1 MKYQILEI
9 TEEDYGCEG
18 IPENGELMCSI
29 FVLSEDGEK
38 KWFKV
43 PDRILR
49 ERCIDVGCIVKY
61 EDLTYE
67 KNN

>member
-18 IPENGELMCSI
+18 IPENGELMCSV

-38 KWFKV
+38 NGSKSLTEYF
-43 PDRILR
+43 
-49 ERCIDVGCIVKY
+49 VKGV
-61 EDLTYE
+61 
-67 KNN
+67 